1 MQTINVA
8 AGEHPD
14 TIAWVSWNTS
24 SQKTINSIEISRSK
38 LFKSISTQE
47 IMICPIWVSKTEK
60 LTYLNF
66 VLEFCYNPI
75 CTFLL
80 CLLALAT
87 WTHHGAMKQI
97 WRIILN
103 RSVSIPC
110 WIQSIKYNNTCRIIN
125 FRVGL
130 LQICWIVG

>member
-14 TIAWVSWNTS
+14 TIAWVAWNTS
-24 SQKTINSIEISRSK
+24 SQKIINSIEISRSK
-38 LFKSISTQE
+38 LFESISTQE
-47 IMICPIWVSKTEK
+47 IMICPIWVSKSEK

-87 WTHHGAMKQI
+87 WTRHGAMKQI

-103 RSVSIPC
+103 RSVSIP
-110 WIQSIKYNNTCRIIN
+110 WIQSIKYNNTYIIIS
-125 FRVGL
+125 FCVRL
-130 LQICWIVG
+130 LRICWIVG